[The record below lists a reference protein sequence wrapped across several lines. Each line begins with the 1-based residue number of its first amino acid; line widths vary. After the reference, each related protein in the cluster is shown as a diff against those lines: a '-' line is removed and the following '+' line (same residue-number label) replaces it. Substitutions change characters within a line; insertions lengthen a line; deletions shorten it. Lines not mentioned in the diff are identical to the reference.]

1 MDSLEKFIY
10 RFGLTQRIIC
20 SAYILHIIGVSKM
33 SGSPISLRLPDKM
46 NRVLDMLADELHT
59 TKSKLIKEAIA
70 ERIEDYLDVKTIDE
84 IVARNEPTISHEE
97 LKRELS
103 L

>member
-1 MDSLEKFIY
+1 
-10 RFGLTQRIIC
+10 
-20 SAYILHIIGVSKM
+20 M
-33 SGSPISLRLPDKM
+33 STAPISLRLSDKM
-46 NRVLDMLADELHT
+46 NGILEMLANELHT
-59 TKSKLIKEAIA
+59 TKSKLIKDAIA

>member
-1 MDSLEKFIY
+1 M
-10 RFGLTQRIIC
+10 
-20 SAYILHIIGVSKM
+20 SAT
-33 SGSPISLRLPDKM
+33 PISLRLPDKM
-46 NRVLDMLADELHT
+46 NRVLDMLANELHT

-70 ERIEDYLDVKTIDE
+70 ERIEDYLDAKTIDE

-97 LKRELS
+97 LKRELG